1 MMLKRLRTYFLTGL
15 LVLAPVAITAYII
28 WKLFEFVDH
37 LLGTTL
43 RGGYIRPGGVPGLGF
58 VTVIV
63 IITITGA
70 LANNFLGRSL
80 GAVFEALVLKVPLLR
95 SLYTTLKEVGEAI
108 LGDRKSFQRVVL
120 VPYPAPGIYSIG
132 LVTTPPPR
140 SMDEAVG
147 EPLEGVFIPTPPNPT
162 TGPLVYY
169 PRDQLIPT
177 TLRVEQAI
185 KMVLSGGVVVPPEP
199 GASSREPGRNEK
211 GAT

>member
-1 MMLKRLRTYFLTGL
+1 MLKRLRTYFLTGL
-15 LVLAPVAITAYII
+15 LVLAPIAITAYII

-58 VTVIV
+58 LTVIV

-108 LGDRKSFQRVVL
+108 LGDRKNAFQCVVL
-120 VPYPAPGIYSIG
+120 VPYPSPGVYSIG

-147 EPLEGVFIPTPPNPT
+147 TPLEGVFIPTPPNPT

-169 PRDQLIPT
+169 PSDQLIPT

-185 KMVLSGGVVVPPEP
+185 KMVLSGGVVVPADPDP
-199 GASSREPGRNEK
+199 SSRAPGRSQK
-211 GAT
+211 GSG

>member
-1 MMLKRLRTYFLTGL
+1 MLKRLRTYFLTGL

-28 WKLFEFVDH
+28 WKLFIFVDH

-80 GAVFEALVLKVPLLR
+80 GAVFEAIVLKVPLLR

-108 LGDRKSFQRVVL
+108 LGDKKNAFQRVVL

-177 TLRVEQAI
+177 TLRVDQAL
-185 KMVLSGGVVVPPEP
+185 KMVLSGGVVVPTGPDP
-199 GASSREPGRNEK
+199 SNQLPGRDQK
-211 GAT
+211 GSG

>member
-1 MMLKRLRTYFLTGL
+1 MLKRLRTYFLTGL

-28 WKLFEFVDH
+28 WQLFIFVDH

-80 GAVFEALVLKVPLLR
+80 GAVFEAIVLKVPLLR

-108 LGDRKSFQRVVL
+108 LGDKKNAFQRVVL

-185 KMVLSGGVVVPPEP
+185 KMVLSGGVVVPTDPDP
-199 GASSREPGRNEK
+199 SNQLPGRDQK
-211 GAT
+211 GGG